1 MAQVYVPSVD
11 LVLLIHTGALAAA
24 AVQRALGPWLSSREH
39 LKVLCDCRADAEAP
53 HHPRD

>member
-39 LKVLCDCRADAEAP
+39 LKALFSEPALHAP
-53 HHPRD
+53 DGPLS

>member
-24 AVQRALGPWLSSREH
+24 AVQRALGPWLCSREH
-39 LKVLCDCRADAEAP
+39 LKVLCDCRADAEVP